1 MPSLSLRQWALIAVV
16 ATWVYVD
23 FIRTPTDATAAI
35 RKGGYEITELERYQQ
50 TVRVLGR
57 EEYRFGREAE
67 LSPMDIAV
75 GWGVMAKPEIYRQFS
90 ITQSRRWYYW
100 SADSLPI
107 SRREVEVNSSNIH
120 LVPANPEI
128 AGRLRRIK
136 RDDVLAIGGTL
147 IEVTAPDG
155 WRWRTSLSR
164 EDTGEGACELLL
176 LQQLDWVRPPPGAA
190 P

>member
-1 MPSLSLRQWALIAVV
+1 LIPSQRLWFLIAAV
-16 ATWVYVD
+16 AAWICVD
-23 FIRTPTDATAAI
+23 FFRTPTDATAAV
-35 RKGGYEITELERYQQ
+35 RKGGYAITELERYEQ

-75 GWGVMAKPEIYRQFS
+75 GWGVMAQPEIYRQFR
-90 ITQSRRWYYW
+90 ITQSGRWYYW

-128 AGRLRRIK
+128 AERLRRI
-136 RDDVLAIGGTL
+136 RRHDVLAIGGAL
-147 IEVTAPDG
+147 IEVTGPDG
-155 WRWRTSLSR
+155 WRWRSSLSR

-176 LQQLDWVRPPPGAA
+176 LKRLDWVRPPPGAA

>member
-75 GWGVMAKPEIYRQFS
+75 GWGVMAKPEIYRQFT
-90 ITQSRRWYYW
+90 ITQSGRWYYW

-120 LVPANPEI
+120 LVPASPEI

-176 LQQLDWVRPPPGAA
+176 LQQLDWVRPPPAA
-190 P
+190 VP